1 MKRPFLLVVALTLL
15 LLVGIG
21 IFQLMQPPTLRGM
34 VIEPPKPMPDFT
46 LQSVDGPVSLSDF
59 RGKIVVLYFGYTSC
73 PDVCPTTLANLRQ
86 ALNDLGEKADEAQV
100 ILVAVDWQKD
110 TPERVASYLSA
121 FHPDFVGLSGT
132 QAQIDAVTKDFGIF
146 YQINPPDENGYYT
159 VDHTATT
166 LVLNRE
172 GGLILTWPYGLT
184 ADELLED
191 LKVLVRKSEST
202 NPR

>member
-1 MKRPFLLVVALTLL
+1 MKRSFLLFAALTLL

-21 IFQLMQPPTLRGM
+21 IFQLMQPPTLRGT

-46 LQSVDGPVSLSDF
+46 LQSADGPVSLSDF

-73 PDVCPTTLANLRQ
+73 PDVCPTTLANLRR
-86 ALNDLGEKADEAQV
+86 ALNDLGEKADEVQV

-121 FHPDFVGLSGT
+121 FHPDFVGLSG
-132 QAQIDAVTKDFGIF
+132 AQEQINAVTKDFGIF

-184 ADELLED
+184 ADELLDD
-191 LKVLVRKSEST
+191 LKVVIK
-202 NPR
+202 

>member
-1 MKRPFLLVVALTLL
+1 MKRSFLLFAALTLL
-15 LLVGIG
+15 LLIGIG
-21 IFQLMQPPTLRGM
+21 IFQLMQPPALRGT
-34 VIEPPKPMPDFT
+34 VIEPPKPMPNFT

-73 PDVCPTTLANLRQ
+73 PDVCPTTLANLRR
-86 ALNDLGEKADEAQV
+86 ALNDLGAQADEVQV
-100 ILVAVDWQKD
+100 IFVAVDWQKD

-121 FHPDFVGLSGT
+121 FHPDFVGLSGS
-132 QAQIDAVTKDFGIF
+132 QEQIDAVTKNFGIF

-166 LVLNRE
+166 LVLDRE

-184 ADELLED
+184 ADEFVED
-191 LKVLVRKSEST
+191 LKVLVRS
-202 NPR
+202 R

>member
-1 MKRPFLLVVALTLL
+1 MKRPFLLFAALTLL
-15 LLVGIG
+15 LLIGIS
-21 IFQLMQPPTLRGM
+21 IFQLMQPPALRGT
-34 VIEPPKPMPDFT
+34 VIEPPKPMPNFT

-73 PDVCPTTLANLRQ
+73 PDVCPTTLANLRR
-86 ALNDLGEKADEAQV
+86 ALNDLGEKADEVQV

-132 QAQIDAVTKDFGIF
+132 QEQIDAVTKDFGIF

-166 LVLNRE
+166 LVLDRE
-172 GGLILTWPYGLT
+172 GGLILTWRYGMT
-184 ADELLED
+184 ADEFLED
-191 LKVLVRKSEST
+191 LKVLVRSH
-202 NPR
+202 

>member
-1 MKRPFLLVVALTLL
+1 VKRSFLLFAALTLL
-15 LLVGIG
+15 LLIGIG
-21 IFQLMQPPTLRGM
+21 IFQLMQPPALRGT
-34 VIEPPKPMPDFT
+34 VIEPPKPMPNFT

-73 PDVCPTTLANLRQ
+73 PDVCPTTLANLRR
-86 ALNDLGEKADEAQV
+86 ALNDLGAQADEVQV
-100 ILVAVDWQKD
+100 IFVAVDWQKD

-121 FHPDFVGLSGT
+121 FHPDFVGLSGS
-132 QAQIDAVTKDFGIF
+132 QEQIDAVTKNFGIF

-166 LVLNRE
+166 LVLDRE

-184 ADELLED
+184 ADEFVED
-191 LKVLVRKSEST
+191 LKVLVRS
-202 NPR
+202 R

>member
-1 MKRPFLLVVALTLL
+1 MKRQILLLASLVLLLVV
-15 LLVGIG
+15 GIG
-21 IFQLMQPPTLRGM
+21 VFELTRPPVLHGT

-46 LQSVDGPVSLSDF
+46 LQSVNGPVSLSDF
-59 RGKIVVLYFGYTSC
+59 RGKVVVLYFGYTSC
-73 PDVCPTTLANLRQ
+73 PDVCPTTLAHLRQ
-86 ALNDLGEKADEAQV
+86 ALNDLGQKASEVQV

-121 FHPDFVGLSGT
+121 FRPDFVGLSGT
-132 QAQIDAVTKDFGIF
+132 EAQINAVTKDFGIF

-172 GGLILTWPYGLT
+172 GGLMLTWPYGLT

-191 LKVLVRKSEST
+191 LKVVLK
-202 NPR
+202 

>member
-1 MKRPFLLVVALTLL
+1 MDRQKILFAVLVL
-15 LLVGIG
+15 LLVAGIA
-21 IFQLMQPPTLRGM
+21 ITQALLPPTLRGT

-46 LQSVDGPVSLSDF
+46 LQSVNGPVSLSDF

-73 PDVCPTTLANLRQ
+73 PDVCPTTLANLRR
-86 ALNDLGEKADEAQV
+86 ALNDLGEKAGEVQV

-132 QAQIDAVTKDFGIF
+132 KEQIDAVTKDFFIF

-166 LVLNRE
+166 QVLDRE
-172 GGLILTWPYGLT
+172 GRLMLTWPYGLT
-184 ADELLED
+184 SDELLED
-191 LKVLVRKSEST
+191 LKVLVRK
-202 NPR
+202 

>member
-1 MKRPFLLVVALTLL
+1 MKRQILLLACLVLLLVV
-15 LLVGIG
+15 GIG
-21 IFQLMQPPTLRGM
+21 VFELTRPPVLHGT

-46 LQSVDGPVSLSDF
+46 LQSANGPVSLSDF
-59 RGKIVVLYFGYTSC
+59 RGKVVVLYFGYTSC

-86 ALNDLGEKADEAQV
+86 ALNNLGQKASEVQV

-132 QAQIDAVTKDFGIF
+132 EAQINAVTKDFGIF

-166 LVLNRE
+166 LVLDRE

-184 ADELLED
+184 PDELLED
-191 LKVLVRKSEST
+191 LKVLVK
-202 NPR
+202 

>member
-1 MKRPFLLVVALTLL
+1 MKRQVLLFASLVLLLVVGVGVFELTR
-15 LLVGIG
+15 
-21 IFQLMQPPTLRGM
+21 PPVLHGT

-46 LQSVDGPVSLSDF
+46 LQSADGPVSLSDF
-59 RGKIVVLYFGYTSC
+59 RGKVVVLYFGYTSC
-73 PDVCPTTLANLRQ
+73 PDVCPTTLANLRR

-100 ILVAVDWQKD
+100 VFVAVDWQKD

-132 QAQIDAVTKDFGIF
+132 QAQIDAVTKDFFIF

-166 LVLNRE
+166 QALDRE
-172 GGLILTWPYGLT
+172 GRLMLTWPYGLT
-184 ADELLED
+184 ADEFLED
-191 LKVLVRKSEST
+191 LKVLVRK
-202 NPR
+202 

>member
-1 MKRPFLLVVALTLL
+1 MKRQVLLFVSLVL
-15 LLVGIG
+15 LLVAGVVVWE
-21 IFQLMQPPTLRGM
+21 LTRPPVLHGTL
-34 VIEPPKPMPDFT
+34 IEPPKPMPDFT
-46 LQSVDGPVSLSDF
+46 LQSADGPVSLSDF
-59 RGKIVVLYFGYTSC
+59 RGKVVVLYFGYTSC

-86 ALNDLGEKADEAQV
+86 AVNNLGATADEVQV

-132 QAQIDAVTKDFGIF
+132 QSQIDAVTKDFGIF

-172 GGLILTWPYGLT
+172 GALMLTWPYGLT
-184 ADELLED
+184 ADEFLED
-191 LKVLVRKSEST
+191 LKVLARK
-202 NPR
+202 

>member
-1 MKRPFLLVVALTLL
+1 MDRPKILFVVLVL
-15 LLVGIG
+15 LLVAGIA
-21 IFQLMQPPTLRGM
+21 ITQSLLPPTLRGT

-46 LQSVDGPVSLSDF
+46 LQSINGPVSLSDF

-73 PDVCPTTLANLRQ
+73 PDVCPTTLANLRR
-86 ALNDLGEKADEAQV
+86 ALNDLGEKADQVQV

-132 QAQIDAVTKDFGIF
+132 QAQIDAVTKDFFIF

-166 LVLNRE
+166 QVLDRE
-172 GGLILTWPYGLT
+172 GRLMLTWPYGLS

-191 LKVLVRKSEST
+191 LKVLVRK
-202 NPR
+202 

>member
-1 MKRPFLLVVALTLL
+1 MDRQKILFVVLVL
-15 LLVGIG
+15 LLVAGIA
-21 IFQLMQPPTLRGM
+21 ITQALLPPTLRGT

-46 LQSVDGPVSLSDF
+46 LQSVNGPVSLGDF

-73 PDVCPTTLANLRQ
+73 PDVCPTTLANLRR
-86 ALNDLGEKADEAQV
+86 ALNDLGEKAGEVQV
-100 ILVAVDWQKD
+100 VFVAVDWQKD

-132 QAQIDAVTKDFGIF
+132 QAQIDAVTKDFFIF

-166 LVLNRE
+166 QVLDRE
-172 GGLILTWPYGLT
+172 GRLMLTWPYGLT

-191 LKVLVRKSEST
+191 LKVLVRK
-202 NPR
+202 